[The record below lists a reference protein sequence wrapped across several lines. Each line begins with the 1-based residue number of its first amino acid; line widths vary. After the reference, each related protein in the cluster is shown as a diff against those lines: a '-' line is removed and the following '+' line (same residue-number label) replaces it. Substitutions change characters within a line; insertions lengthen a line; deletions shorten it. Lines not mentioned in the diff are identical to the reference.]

1 MTTTTTFI
9 GALTLAVSLALGGAS
24 MNAPRTHAAE
34 ATAAPV
40 RISLVD
46 EQDPEDRGACIHSV
60 SSARMCNEITRRY
73 CFSAMFVSA
82 SFYEGYTCDDAK
94 REGLY

>member
-1 MTTTTTFI
+1 MTTTTFI
-9 GALTLAVSLALGGAS
+9 GALAVAVGIAFGGPSLIEPRAS
-24 MNAPRTHAAE
+24 
-34 ATAAPV
+34 APV
-40 RISLVD
+40 ASPAPVLISLVN

-82 SFYEGYTCDDAK
+82 SFYEGYTCADAK
-94 REGLY
+94 AEGLY

>member
-1 MTTTTTFI
+1 MTTTTFI
-9 GALTLAVSLALGGAS
+9 GALTLAVGIALGGTS
-24 MNAPRTHAAE
+24 LPQPRDSAAG
-34 ATAAPV
+34 TSAAPV
-40 RISLVD
+40 LISLVN

-94 REGLY
+94 AEGLY